1 MSKRIKVLVTCIGSG
16 IGQSVIDSLQPHRD
30 KYLVFG
36 LDQTNIS
43 FAATLI
49 DIFIH
54 LPYVHRE
61 RYTTEILS
69 VCIENNIDVLIPGND
84 FELELFSKEKE
95 KFHNLGIEVMVSSYD
110 LNRISR
116 NKKDWYDYF
125 SPKGINIVPTRLVK
139 DFSSAPDPSFYPA
152 IVKPS
157 GGSSSQGIKIILE
170 ENDLVGVD
178 EQMIIQPYLFPLPED
193 PNFKT
198 IQESVD
204 NKKLI
209 QISEISIQLLF
220 DKNHHCFSKFISENR
235 LKNGIPVTIRPIEYE
250 SFKHKNEIEKFIQE
264 LTIEK
269 AVGPVNIQGR
279 ITEKGLFFFEMNL
292 RFTGITGTRAIL
304 GFNEIHRLISCFK
317 SDIKN
322 ESTYNL
328 NKIGVRQVACKT
340 LNIIREKNEFKHL
353 GIYGGGS
360 NFCYNYI
367 LDVHK
372 KYKKITIIS
381 REGSYERISSMYDA
395 FDNIV
400 IVLST
405 ENLHETMCNVD
416 VFINFASALVPTP
429 EVEKYK
435 TILNVFQLISL
446 VKYANI
452 PLIINVSS
460 QSVYDQKKNEIKDEL
475 SPTRI
480 TDAYSFQKIIL
491 EEFFDSVNMENPN
504 SLVKSLRFSRIID
517 PTSNSSSGFFGKI
530 VNNYK
535 NGLST
540 TISQPKSRTN
550 LIHIQDAIKAID
562 FVIDNCYDIPNKIN
576 FGGENFSL
584 EEFCQMVI
592 NKCVHKHKSSAI
604 EFIDSDVKITNS
616 TINNKKALEL
626 GWRNK
631 ISIEEIID
639 VMYTTNQ

>member
-235 LKNGIPVTIRPIEYE
+235 LKNGIPITIKPIEYE
-250 SFKHKNEIEKFIQE
+250 SFKYNNEIEKFIKE
-264 LTIEK
+264 LTIDK

-304 GFNEIHRLISCFK
+304 GFNEIHRLVSCFK
-317 SDIKN
+317 LDIKN

-328 NKIGVRQVACKT
+328 NKVGVRQVACKT
-340 LNIIREKNEFKHL
+340 LNTIREKNEFKHM

-372 KYKKITIIS
+372 KFKKITIIS

-400 IVLST
+400 IVLFT
-405 ENLHETMCNVD
+405 ENLHEIMCNVD

-435 TILNVFQLISL
+435 TISNVFQLISL

-475 SPTRI
+475 SPTTI

-517 PTSNSSSGFFGKI
+517 PTSKSSSGFFGKI

-584 EEFCQMVI
+584 EEFCHMVI
-592 NKCVHKHKSSAI
+592 NKCAHKHKSSAI
-604 EFIDSDVKITNS
+604 EFIDSDIKITNS

-639 VMYTTNQ
+639 VMYTINQ

>member
-1 MSKRIKVLVTCIGSG
+1 MPKRIKVLVTCIGSG
-16 IGQSVIDSLQPHRD
+16 VGQSIVDSLQPHRD
-30 KYLVFG
+30 KYFICG
-36 LDQTNIS
+36 LDQTQS
-43 FAATLI
+43 LYASTQI
-49 DIFIH
+49 DVFFY
-54 LPYVHRE
+54 LPYVNRKD
-61 RYTTEILS
+61 YATEILS
-69 VCIENNIDVLIPGND
+69 ICKKNNIEVLLPGHD

-95 KFHNLGIEVMVSSYD
+95 KFHDLGIEVIVSSYD

-125 SPKGINIVPTRLVK
+125 SLKGINIVPTRLVK
-139 DFSSAPDPSFYPA
+139 DFYSAPDPSFYPA

-170 ENDLVGVD
+170 EKDLAGVD

-193 PNFKT
+193 PNFKM

-220 DKNHHCFSKFISENR
+220 DKTHHCFSKFISKNR
-235 LKNGIPVTIRPIEYE
+235 LKNGIPVTIRPLEYE

-304 GFNEIHRLISCFK
+304 GFNEIHRLVSCFK
-317 SDIKN
+317 SGIKN
-322 ESTYNL
+322 KSTYNL

-340 LNIIREKNEFKHL
+340 LNTIREKNEFKHL

-381 REGSYERISSMYDA
+381 RGGSYERISSMYDA

-405 ENLHETMCNVD
+405 ENLDEIMCNVD

-429 EVEKYK
+429 EVQKYK
-435 TILNVFQLISL
+435 TISNIFQLLSL
-446 VKYANI
+446 IKYANI

-460 QSVYDQKKNEIKDEL
+460 QSVYDQKTNEIKDEL
-475 SPTRI
+475 SPTAI

-491 EEFFDSVNMENPN
+491 EDFFDSVNKENPN
-504 SLVKSLRFSRIID
+504 SLVRSIRFSRIID
-517 PTSNSSSGFFGKI
+517 PTSKSSSGFFGKI

-540 TISQPKSRTN
+540 NISQPKSSTN
-550 LIHIQDAIKAID
+550 LIHIQDAIEAID
-562 FVIDNCYDIPNKIN
+562 FVIDNYYDIPNKIN

-584 EEFCQMVI
+584 EEFCKTVI
-592 NKCVHKHKSSAI
+592 KKYHNDHKTSII
-604 EFIDSDVKITNS
+604 ELPTSQDEVRNSIIDC
-616 TINNKKALEL
+616 KKAKAL
-626 GWRNK
+626 GW
-631 ISIEEIID
+631 SIKFNLEDIIHK
-639 VMYTTNQ
+639 MYTYN

>member
-1 MSKRIKVLVTCIGSG
+1 MPKRIKVLVTCIGSG

-54 LPYVHRE
+54 LPYVPRD
-61 RYTTEILS
+61 RYTTKILS
-69 VCIENNIDVLIPGND
+69 ACEKHNVDILIPGND
-84 FELELFSKEKE
+84 FELELFSKEIE
-95 KFHNLGIEVMVSSYD
+95 KFHALGIEVMVSSYD

-139 DFSSAPDPSFYPA
+139 DFSSTPDPSFYPA

-198 IQESVD
+198 IQESVN

-235 LKNGIPVTIRPIEYE
+235 LKNGIPVIIRPLEYE
-250 SFKHKNEIEKFIQE
+250 SFKYKNEIEKFIQE

-304 GFNEIHRLISCFK
+304 GFNEIHRLVSCFK

-322 ESTYNL
+322 ENTYNL

-340 LNIIREKNEFKHL
+340 LNTIREKNEFKHL

-367 LDVHK
+367 LDVHM

-395 FDNIV
+395 FDNVV

-405 ENLHETMCNVD
+405 ENLYEIICNVD

-435 TILNVFQLISL
+435 TISNVFQLLSL
-446 VKYANI
+446 LKYANI

-460 QSVYDQKKNEIKDEL
+460 QSVYDQKTNEIKGEL

-491 EEFFDSVNMENPN
+491 EEFFDSVNKENPN
-504 SLVKSLRFSRIID
+504 SLVRSLRFSRIID
-517 PTSNSSSGFFGKI
+517 PTSKLSSGFFGKI

-535 NGLST
+535 NGVST
-540 TISQPKSRTN
+540 TISQPKSCTN
-550 LIHIQDAIKAID
+550 LIHIRDAIEAID

-584 EEFCQMVI
+584 EEFCHMVI
-592 NKCVHKHKSSAI
+592 NKWEHKHKSSVI

-639 VMYTTNQ
+639 SMYTINQ